1 MRFPRLISEWI
12 HHRPHPSSAPQPQRR
27 LRILQLVELEERVL
41 YSVAPAGG
49 MHVSP
54 DTGHAHHSPHDLPHH
69 AAHELFPLPDTHVG
83 HDAGTHHS
91 ANPLHVVT
99 DLHPQALIDA
109 AHALPPGH
117 VRHELVFV
125 DAGIEHESQLL
136 HALRNLNDPNRQI
149 EIVVLSPNKDGID
162 QISQVLATHH
172 DLDAVHVLSHG
183 TDGALKLGAT
193 WLHSENLGTYAGEIA
208 QWHHALSS
216 DADLMFYGCDL
227 AQSADGRTLLDAL
240 HTLTGADIAASTDDT
255 GDSLLGGNW
264 NLEYD
269 LGTVTTSTVLTSET
283 AADWHALLNTFVVT
297 KTNDSGPG
305 SLRQAIINANGLA
318 GTDTITFNITG
329 AGVHTITLASALPTI
344 TDKVIIDGYTQ
355 PGASAN
361 TLTTGDNAVLT
372 IELDGNSLN
381 AAGLT
386 LGAGSSGS
394 TIQGLSI
401 VNFDGGASGHGI
413 LVLSN
418 NNLIAGDFIGL
429 RADGTTALGSSSDG
443 IEING
448 ASGNTIGGSNPADRN
463 VISGS
468 TANDGVQIWN
478 GATNNTIRG
487 NYIGTDASGT
497 LDRGNFDDG
506 VDLDTN
512 ADNNQIIGNLISGN
526 NSDGID
532 IGDTA
537 PDSGGNVIQGNLIGT
552 QANGTSALGNT
563 GHGIFVGNG
572 ATANNTTIG
581 GTNAGEGNTIAF
593 NGGDGVYVAA
603 STGVAILGNSIYS
616 NTGLGIDLGTN
627 GVTANDSGDGDSG
640 ANNLQN
646 FPVLTSGAYTDTSG
660 LLWLDGTLNS
670 TASTTFRIEF
680 FSSAAGDGSGHGEGQ
695 TFLAATN
702 VSTDVSGNATS
713 HVTIGATVAVGSA
726 ISATATNLTTNNTS
740 EFAQNLAAVSGS
752 LTVTT
757 TNDTVNGDTSSVAA
771 LIANNGGDGISLR
784 EAIIAANNSL
794 NLTATDT
801 IRFVIAGVGVHTINV
816 ASALPTITDA
826 VIIDGTTDSE
836 FLGSL
841 PVIEWNGAGAGV
853 GVDGLTISANNST
866 VRGIAINRF
875 SGNGL
880 VLSGNV
886 NTVQL
891 SYFGTGADGV
901 TDLGNGGAGILVT
914 GSNNTIGG
922 TSFNQ
927 FNVIGGNAGD
937 GIRISGATATGNV
950 VINNFIGIA
959 SDGLTLVGND
969 SSGIRIDSG
978 ASLNRIG
985 GTNGGETNVIAGN
998 GGDGIAVVGNT
1009 TLGNA
1014 FIQNL
1019 IHEKIGR
1026 AHV

>member
-69 AAHELFPLPDTHVG
+69 ASHELFPLPDTHIG

-99 DLHPQALIDA
+99 DLHPQALFDA

-149 EIVVLSPNKDGID
+149 EIVVLSPNKNGIA

-216 DADLMFYGCDL
+216 DADLLLYGCDL
-227 AQSADGRTLLDAL
+227 AKSEGGRTLLDAL

-297 KTNDSGPG
+297 NTNDSGAG
-305 SLRQAIINANGLA
+305 SLRQAITNANGLA
-318 GTDTITFNITG
+318 GTDTITFNIAG

-361 TLTTGDNAVLT
+361 TLTTGDNAVLK

-506 VDLDTN
+506 IDLDTN

-581 GTNAGEGNTIAF
+581 GINAGEGNTIAF

-627 GVTANDSGDGDSG
+627 GVTLNDSGDGDSG
-640 ANNLQN
+640 ANSLQN

-680 FSSAAGDGSGHGEGQ
+680 FSSAAGDGSGYGEGQ

-702 VSTDVSGNATS
+702 VSTDASGNATF
-713 HVTIGATVAVGSA
+713 HVTIGATVAAGSA
-726 ISATATNLTTNNTS
+726 ISATATNLTTNDTS

-801 IRFVIAGVGVHTINV
+801 IRFDIAGSGVHTINV
-816 ASALPTITDA
+816 ASALPTITEA
-826 VIIDGTTDSE
+826 VIIDGTTDSN

-841 PVIEWNGAGAGV
+841 PVIELNGAGAGV

-866 VRGIAINRF
+866 V
-875 SGNGL
+875 
-880 VLSGNV
+880 
-886 NTVQL
+886 
-891 SYFGTGADGV
+891 
-901 TDLGNGGAGILVT
+901 
-914 GSNNTIGG
+914 
-922 TSFNQ
+922 
-927 FNVIGGNAGD
+927 
-937 GIRISGATATGNV
+937 
-950 VINNFIGIA
+950 
-959 SDGLTLVGND
+959 
-969 SSGIRIDSG
+969 
-978 ASLNRIG
+978 
-985 GTNGGETNVIAGN
+985 
-998 GGDGIAVVGNT
+998 
-1009 TLGNA
+1009 
-1014 FIQNL
+1014 
-1019 IHEKIGR
+1019 
-1026 AHV
+1026 